1 MPRGRA
7 ATYDQ
12 QREAILAHA
21 AHLFAKKGYS
31 ATSMNEVA
39 EACGVSKPTLYH
51 YVRDKYQLL
60 VLIAEEHVARLEA
73 LVGEVESLGLAPR
86 ERLRQL
92 VERFVAEYAHAQPQ
106 HRVLTE
112 DVRFLD
118 DADRARILAI
128 ERRVVAAF
136 ARAIAEVRGETRPLG
151 LDKPLAMLLFG
162 MINWMF
168 TWLRPGGRLTHA
180 DMAPLVADLFLDGL
194 GAVQAPA
201 SRRAASRERRRA
213 AATPLA
219 D

>member
-21 AHLFAKKGYS
+21 AHLFARKGYS

-73 LVGEVESLGLAPR
+73 LVAEVEALGLAPR

-92 VERFVAEYAHAQPQ
+92 IERFVAEYAHAQAQ

-136 ARAIAEVRGETRPLG
+136 ARAIAEMRGDARPEP

-168 TWLRPGGRLTHA
+168 TWLRPDGRLAHA
-180 DMAPLVADLFLDGL
+180 DMAPIVADLFLGGL
-194 GAVQAPA
+194 GAVKAPA
-201 SRRAASRERRRA
+201 PRSAARRLRRRA
-213 AATPLA
+213 AVST
-219 D
+219 